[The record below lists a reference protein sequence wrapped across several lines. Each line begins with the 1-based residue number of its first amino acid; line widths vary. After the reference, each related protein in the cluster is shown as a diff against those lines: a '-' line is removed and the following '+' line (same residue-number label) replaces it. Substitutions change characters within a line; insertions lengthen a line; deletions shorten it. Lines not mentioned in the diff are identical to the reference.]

1 MEELIKIDTRKDGR
15 RAVSARALYIS
26 LGFKVEDGNFSR
38 WIKQQLSSVD
48 AIENCDYSRLVFK
61 DGANNANVT
70 DYVLDIEIAKEICMV
85 VGVSPRTNEETRRLS
100 KKIRRYFIECE
111 KQLKQQLPGTY
122 KEALKRLI
130 EEIEEKERLEEQN
143 KKLMHSTKLYTTT
156 EIAKELNMKSAKS
169 LNALLY
175 KMHIQFKQNDTW
187 VPYSD
192 YADKGYT
199 SIKQIILDNGRIAY
213 DRRWTQAGR
222 DFILDQVSKYQEI

>member
-15 RAVSARALYIS
+15 RAVSARALHEGLKASERFSNWFERYVTKY
-26 LGFKVEDGNFSR
+26 GFVDGQDFT
-38 WIKQQLSSVD
+38 SVKSFTLVNNG
-48 AIENCDYSRLVFK
+48 ATREIQDYSLS
-61 DGANNANVT
+61 
-70 DYVLDIEIAKEICMV
+70 LDTAKHVCMLQ
-85 VGVSPRTNEETRRLS
+85 RNELGMKFRQ
-100 KKIRRYFIECE
+100 YFIECE
-111 KQLKQQLPGTY
+111 KELQKQLPGTY